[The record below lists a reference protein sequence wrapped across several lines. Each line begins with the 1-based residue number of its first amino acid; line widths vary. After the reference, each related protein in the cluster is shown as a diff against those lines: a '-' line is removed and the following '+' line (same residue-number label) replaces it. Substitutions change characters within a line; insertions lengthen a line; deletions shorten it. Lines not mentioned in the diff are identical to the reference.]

1 MATFTVYSDAAC
13 SQVIG
18 SGFVGEYFEIRG
30 STPFIVTHNQNRTID
45 EETVRFDQIQSFLES
60 SVQSFSEATEI
71 PIEPTPTKELQTIY
85 FSPDTSYSFYCWGSG
100 HAFYFESGSFAA
112 RFNGSTWENV
122 TAISSQPYGPVY
134 DVSGLCFRTGS
145 GAHYDGTQYLPGS
158 FFGVDFVSLSNQ
170 GQKEIRRCVIACS
183 PENQV
188 FIEGDLHPYKPPTGS
203 KRRGGTGS
211 GYYPNS
217 VVPALPTGAINAAL
231 SSILGQG
238 NGLTYYK
245 LTGNS
250 FTEITEYLYDCAPTL
265 KFRNSVYRDA
275 IASCIL
281 IPYNVNPDV
290 TNTLGLVYLA
300 NKSIPV
306 SGGCDIVTTP
316 LKEINFGIVD
326 LTAANI
332 GFRNFADYIHTTA
345 VLYLPCFGAVNIDM
359 SAISGGILSLRGVLD
374 VRNGN
379 ILYRLETRAEMD
391 DTPVL
396 YGQYTGQCGIPVPI
410 GGANAQMSVMGAISS
425 IGSIGV
431 GIASGNP
438 LNIVGGISSLAS
450 QTAPSIDISGAMQP
464 LGAALGT
471 PVPILQIRK
480 HVMSAPPDY
489 EEIHGLPSDAT
500 LDGVYD
506 PDVKTLGDYQGF
518 FRAAVVDVSGLS
530 GATDQEKSEIEQLLK
545 EGVFV

>member
-1 MATFTVYSDAAC
+1 M
-13 SQVIG
+13 
-18 SGFVGEYFEIRG
+18 GEYFEIYGRQP
-30 STPFIVTHNQNRTID
+30 TINVHNQTRTID
-45 EETVRFDQIQSFLES
+45 GKTVRFDQIQEFVES
-60 SVQSFSEATEI
+60 SVQNYSEATEI
-71 PIEPTPTKELQTIY
+71 PITPTATKELQTIY
-85 FSPDTSYSFYCWGSG
+85 FTPDTKYSFYCWGSE
-100 HAFYFESGSFAA
+100 HAYYFQSGSFAA
-112 RFNGSTWENV
+112 RFDGHTWENV
-122 TAISSQPYGPVY
+122 TAISDNTYGTYY

-145 GAHYDGTQYLPGS
+145 GAHYDSSGFIAGQ
-158 FFGVDFVSLSNQ
+158 FFGVDFVSITAQ
-170 GQKEIRRCVIACS
+170 GEKSPLRCVIACS
-183 PENQV
+183 PQNEV
-188 FIEGDLHPYKPPTGS
+188 FIESDAQPYKPAAGS

-217 VVPALPTGAINAAL
+217 TIPALPTGSINAAF
-231 SSILGQG
+231 SSVLGQG

-245 LTGNS
+245 LTGAS
-250 FTEITEYLYDCAPTL
+250 FTELTEWLYDCAPTL
-265 KFRNSVYRDA
+265 KFRNNVYRDA
-275 IASCIL
+275 IASCIF
-281 IPYNVNPDV
+281 IPYNVQPDV
-290 TNTLGLVYLA
+290 PNTLGLVYLA

-326 LTAANI
+326 LTAANV
-332 GFRNFADYIHTTA
+332 GFRNFADYIHTSA

-359 SAISGGILSLRGVLD
+359 AAISGGILSLRGVLD

-379 ILYRLETRAEMD
+379 ILYRLESRAEMD

-431 GIASGNP
+431 GIATGNP
-438 LNIVGGISSLAS
+438 LNIVGGASSLAS
-450 QTAPSIDISGAMQP
+450 QTAPNIDISGAMQP

-480 HVMSAPPDY
+480 HIMSAPPDY

-500 LDGVYD
+500 QDGVYD

-518 FRAAVVDVSGLS
+518 FRAAAVDVSGLS